1 MALDESEK
9 DRSKRQ
15 KIMREADVELEDLD
29 I

>member
-1 MALDESEK
+1 MAFDESEL

-15 KIMREADVELEDLD
+15 KIMREADVELEDLE